1 MSTLANTLYE
11 ILHHEA
17 TTMVVVVAAAMAV
30 GMGLH
35 AIVVHISEAVAF
47 ARIEKKEAKQA
58 EEFEL
63 LKQAVAVI
71 VYEMKR
77 QEEDREID
85 LMAEYYSSQGIDADD
100 IYREAAAFSME
111 DLPA

>member
-47 ARIEKKEAKQA
+47 ARIEKKERA
-58 EEFEL
+58 ER
-63 LKQAVAVI
+63 VALVT
-71 VYEMKR
+71 
-77 QEEDREID
+77 
-85 LMAEYYSSQGIDADD
+85 AERAE
-100 IYREAAAFSME
+100 REAELTALGIV
-111 DLPA
+111 LPE